1 MPSRNRA
8 SAPCLLLLDNF
19 IRAESDRY
27 FSAVALNEDGFGKF
41 EHKREVS
48 PIDHQNIIRQNR
60 DTLYSAGVFDLD
72 AGPVTIT
79 LPDAGNRFM
88 SMQVIDE
95 DQYSPPAIYEPGPH
109 TLTKEKIGT
118 RYVLAAVRTLV
129 NPADPA
135 DVERARA
142 LQDANQS

>member
-1 MPSRNRA
+1 
-8 SAPCLLLLDNF
+8 
-19 IRAESDRY
+19 
-27 FSAVALNEDGFGKF
+27 
-41 EHKREVS
+41 
-48 PIDHQNIIRQNR
+48 
-60 DTLYSAGVFDLD
+60 
-72 AGPVTIT
+72 
-79 LPDAGNRFM
+79 M